1 MNGSLDVQGTQQ
13 RPLTERI
20 DDRIRSGDRHRHFS
34 HSQRL
39 EIKIQTTV
47 QKIQKSG
54 PTARES
60 PAFGDEVSRP
70 GSRRSCRHLYLWRM
84 PSGWGSD

>member
-60 PAFGDEVSRP
+60 RFWGR
-70 GSRRSCRHLYLWRM
+70 GSEARFEEILPTFVFVTHAKWLGL
-84 PSGWGSD
+84 G

>member
-54 PTARES
+54 PS
-60 PAFGDEVSRP
+60 PFQKYSTCDVTQN
-70 GSRRSCRHLYLWRM
+70 
-84 PSGWGSD
+84 SGF